1 MEQRFANT
9 RTVSTEFEDWAK
21 GLSGIP
27 GGNPQGELWFC
38 GIEYGGGTKDVEFGI
53 PDTDKSLSEYPFWT
67 QEFKDANKNE
77 YTTWQFNQKQAKIA
91 VAYLRDGSLDGWQDY
106 MHDEFYTHNG
116 HTFGMNLYP
125 LSFHDTDDKWWTSQH
140 YERIGFL
147 SKAEYKGWCS
157 QHRFPTLRKRVEEF
171 SPKALV
177 CTGNT
182 FTRAF
187 LIAFAD
193 TVDQVFDP
201 DALQTKSLEGNK
213 EVGVAKIN
221 DGKTLLVITPFL
233 GPGGLMSDASLVD
246 LGNLIRR
253 EVGY

>member
-27 GGNPQGELWFC
+27 GGNPEGDLWFC
-38 GIEYGGGTKDVEFGI
+38 GIEYGG
-53 PDTDKSLSEYPFWT
+53 SSEDLDFDEKWEDGSRSDYPFWT
-67 QEFKDANKNE
+67 DDFKKNYENE
-77 YTTWQFNQKQAKIA
+77 YTKWQFNQKQAKIA